1 MPRIGTT
8 AGTSI
13 LVLLAALALPSGAQ
27 DANPV
32 SEIDTL
38 TQQWTDLEH
47 QKDVLRADWRM
58 QKPVLEQ
65 QLRLIERETA
75 ELTALLETTAAQR
88 DEVEQRRLEL
98 LTEQT
103 ELEEE
108 SAALDASLARQ
119 SN

>member
-1 MPRIGTT
+1 MPRIETT
-8 AGTSI
+8 AGVSI
-13 LVLLAALALPSGAQ
+13 LVLVAVLVQPSGAQ

-32 SEIDTL
+32 SEIDAL

-47 QKDVLRADWRM
+47 QKDTLRADWRT

-88 DEVEQRRLEL
+88 D
-98 LTEQT
+98 
-103 ELEEE
+103 
-108 SAALDASLARQ
+108 
-119 SN
+119 